1 MLEFLADLWYTAED
15 VIISF
20 TEDHPFVVFILYIL
34 LIGLLFGALD
44 EANVR

>member
-1 MLEFLADLWYTAED
+1 MLEFLADLWYITED
-15 VIISF
+15 IIVSF
-20 TEDHPFVVFILYIL
+20 TEEHPFVVFILYIL

>member
-1 MLEFLADLWYTAED
+1 MLNFFADLWYATED
-15 VIISF
+15 FIVSF
-20 TEDHPFVVFILYIL
+20 TEDHPFVAFILYIL